1 MNNNDLLIL
10 KKDTDAIATNRGF
23 YYQYLITLNL
33 WLSNFINKI
42 DNEIYCETEDDIFEL
57 NKATGIANFKQIKC
71 YTEGFSQKSPEILK
85 SLFNFFL
92 LYLKYKDLY
101 SGYFYFETNA
111 GTKTQAGK
119 FLKDWQTNQEDST
132 IVITNYSLIVRK
144 LLENYITKETDE
156 KIKKIKDKKYQ
167 QKMNSAK
174 NEFINEINSKNFDN
188 FIIKVR
194 WVFLGNDTKTAINDR
209 VASITDII
217 SILPH
222 NLHNNLIFAR
232 LISEIYKR
240 SSESEIIDRVLTNSI
255 ISDILIES
263 ESEIKSKI
271 HKSVEILIENDF
283 RILDELDKI
292 KEYVIKSYDIINQQF
307 DTKFSF
313 DDFLKTYKSNA
324 LKDLSR
330 INFIG
335 LHIPQGLGQNQ
346 YVNLENIYVK
356 PHFQLFKNF
365 QKKRNQHYVDDEII
379 TESNKNISYSKIF
392 NTNKHI
398 VVLGNPGSG
407 KSVLVKS
414 IICSILKNETDLID
428 NQEVFLRIPFRIEL
442 RKYLAFKKE
451 EKKGNIIKYL
461 KTVLEDAYY
470 IKNIKN
476 EQVYAIIEN
485 YPTIIFFDG
494 LDEIFDTCNKNEVK
508 QDIELFI
515 NTFHYSL
522 AVVTSRV
529 VGYNEAKLSD
539 EFEEFFILDFEFTQI
554 TQYLNKW
561 YSFYL
566 PGKEND
572 QFRKD
577 EIEQFLEQIRQV
589 DKELATNPLLLSLI
603 VIIFSNLKQIPKSKL
618 SIYESCTNTLVTKWD
633 NIKKLKID
641 INQDLLKYKESIF
654 ADLAFWEYERLSS
667 VNKIDIK
674 HDDVI
679 EELCK
684 TILNKLELVDD
695 YSLAKNYAND
705 FITYAEKRSLY
716 FENEFTHKTFR
727 EYFTAYWIYINY
739 DRQYKIEERDNIIS
753 KYISNP
759 FWAIVLEL
767 LINMIDKDQGNNS
780 IINNLITKQVG
791 NDSAL
796 PFILDI
802 LPKIKYISKSVIREI
817 LSKAIFSAIHI
828 QKIDNRKSKE
838 NILQINIFDSLQKL
852 LFTKDFDEILCECF
866 DEVYL
871 RIQDDVDLKIMYF
884 ILFYE
889 LHESFH
895 LRRTSREYL
904 KISNSTQIIDVLEKD
919 INLFLLHSLKS
930 KEKIDLSVIESMI
943 EIFGTSCLIQR
954 ISFYFARIGFGYF
967 SRNYLSKLIELPSI
981 KEFETKINFLRNKG
995 FEILNFIQHQRHYR
1009 DNIENIVKFISSND
1023 KDIKVVLI
1031 SLLFNENSYIGEG
1044 AKLPSKIDLELLLD
1058 DNLDKD
1064 FILDL
1069 VYKKD
1074 SFTNKINS
1082 LLNYYNIDNQ
1092 RIKNTPNMA

>member
-33 WLSNFINKI
+33 WLSNFINEI

-57 NKATGIANFKQIKC
+57 NKSTGLANFSQIKC

-85 SLFNFFL
+85 SLFNFFI
-92 LYLKYKDLY
+92 LYLKYKDFY

-119 FLKDWQTNQEDST
+119 FLKDWQNNQEDKLFVT
-132 IVITNYSLIVRK
+132 TNYSNAVRK
-144 LLENYITKETDE
+144 LLENYTKKETDD
-156 KIKKIKDKKYQ
+156 KTKKIKDKKYQ
-167 QKMNSAK
+167 QKLVNAK
-174 NEFINEINSKNFDN
+174 DEFIKELNSKHFDD
-188 FIIKVR
+188 FIIKIR
-194 WVFLGNDTKTAINDR
+194 WAFLEKDTKTAINER
-209 VASITDII
+209 VAIIKDII
-217 SILPH
+217 NIIPH
-222 NLHNNLIFAR
+222 NQNNNLIFAR
-232 LISEIYKR
+232 LISEIYIR
-240 SSESEIIDRVLTNSI
+240 SSEPEIANRVLTNSI
-255 ISDILIES
+255 ITNILTES
-263 ESEIKSKI
+263 ESELKGKI
-271 HKSVEILIENDF
+271 HKSIEILVENDF

-292 KEYVIKSYDIINQQF
+292 KEYVIKSYNIINQQF
-307 DTKFSF
+307 DVKFSF

-346 YVNLENIYVK
+346 YANLENIYVK

-365 QKKRNQHYVDDEII
+365 QKKKNHNYDDDEII
-379 TESNKNISYSKIF
+379 VDQNKSIPYSKVF
-392 NTNKHI
+392 NSNKHI

-414 IICSILKNETDLID
+414 IICSILKEETDLID
-428 NQEVFLRIPFRIEL
+428 NQEIFLRIPFRIEL
-442 RKYLAFKKE
+442 RKYLAYKKE

-461 KTVLEDAYY
+461 KTVLEDTYY
-470 IKNIKN
+470 IKNIRN

-485 YPTIIFFDG
+485 YPSLIFFDG

-515 NTFHYSL
+515 NTFKHSL
-522 AVVTSRV
+522 VVVTSRI

-572 QFRKD
+572 QFRKE
-577 EIEQFLEQIRQV
+577 EIEQFLEQIKQV

-618 SIYESCTNTLVTKWD
+618 SIYESCTNTLVSKWD

-641 INQDLLKYKESIF
+641 INPDLLKYKESIF

-684 TILNKLELVDD
+684 TIINKLELADD

-739 DRQYKIEERDNIIS
+739 DRQHKIEERDKIIT

-759 FWAIVLEL
+759 FWSIVLEL

-780 IINNLITKQVG
+780 IINKLITNQIG
-791 NDSAL
+791 NDNAL

-802 LPKIKYISKSVIREI
+802 LPKIKYISKSVTREI
-817 LSKAIFSAIHI
+817 ITKAIIAAIHI
-828 QKIDNRKSKE
+828 KKIDYRKSKE
-838 NILQINIFDSLQKL
+838 NILQINIFDGLQKL
-852 LFTKDFDEILCECF
+852 FFTKDFDEILCECF
-866 DEVYL
+866 DEVYTL
-871 RIQDDVDLKIMYF
+871 IQSELDIKIMYF
-884 ILFYE
+884 ILYYE

-895 LRRTSREYL
+895 FRRNSREHL
-904 KISNSTQIIDVLEKD
+904 KISNTTQISDIFEKD
-919 INLFLLHSLKS
+919 INLFLLHSLKT
-930 KEKIDLSVIESMI
+930 KDRIDLAILDSMI
-943 EIFGTSCLIQR
+943 DIFGTSYLIQR
-954 ISFYFARIGFGYF
+954 INFYFARFGFGYF
-967 SRNYLSKLIELPSI
+967 SRSYLSKLLELSSI
-981 KEFETKINFLRNKG
+981 IEFEGKIDALRKKG
-995 FEILNFIQHQRHYR
+995 FEILNFLQNQRHFR
-1009 DNIENIVKFISSND
+1009 FNIESIINFLNTND
-1023 KDIKVVLI
+1023 NDIKVVLI
-1031 SLLFNENSYIGEG
+1031 SLLFIDNSYVGEG
-1044 AKLPSKIDLELLLD
+1044 RKLPSKADLELLLD
-1058 DNLDKD
+1058 GNKDKD
-1064 FILDL
+1064 FIIEL
-1069 VYKKD
+1069 VYKKE
-1074 SFTNKINS
+1074 SFANKIDL
-1082 LLNYYNIDNQ
+1082 LLNNYNIDKQ
-1092 RIKNTPNMA
+1092 RIKNTHNIL